1 MKLLLDSVNNS
12 NSNICGKPC
21 GATKYHVARP
31 NIMWRDQ
38 ISCGATKYHVVRPN
52 IMWCMSVFHYRYVP
66 DWQFW
71 CFYIQLMVYI
81 HKILYFN
88 IIWNICLCN
97 LGHFGQFMFNL
108 CTA

>member
-1 MKLLLDSVNNS
+1 MKLLLDNSVNNS

-21 GATKYHVARP
+21 GATKYHV
-31 NIMWRDQ
+31 
-38 ISCGATKYHVVRPN
+38 VRPN
-52 IMWCMSVFHYRYVP
+52 IMWCVSVFHYRYVP

-88 IIWNICLCN
+88 IIWINIMQ
-97 LGHFGQFMFNL
+97 FGSFW
-108 CTA
+108 AIYV